1 MRSYCIS
8 FAEVIPACTEK
19 STYSDRM
26 IVCIKS
32 RSNFKTSVSGRNNNI
47 NNIIDYDLVYIN
59 ILAYIAGLFFCKIRC
74 NKKMHSFL

>member
-47 NNIIDYDLVYIN
+47 IDYDLVYIN
-59 ILAYIAGLFFCKIRC
+59 ILAYLAGLF
-74 NKKMHSFL
+74 L